1 MALNRMVLSMRS
13 RASDAIFPRGLTG
26 DVLSVFTVHVVSFF
40 ISLALASVTARWLGP
55 AGKGTL
61 SLILL
66 SSGLLAL
73 LLGGGVNVANVYF
86 TASRRLPVS
95 QLTRLSVSWTL
106 LASSGALV
114 LIAGAT
120 IWHVH
125 VIPGVPRWGL
135 WAALSLIPWIVLGNN
150 FSGILQGLQRILAV
164 SRIRL
169 LQNGL
174 TLLLTLLLVAGM
186 HWSLYGALVAVL
198 AGQVIGVGLMS
209 GMLRDNGGRFRPH
222 WPGRDRDVTA
232 FGLKGHVANLL
243 QFLNYRLDMFL
254 VNYFLGPAAV
264 GIYGVA
270 VSLAELMWFLP
281 DAVGFVIVPRTAAAR
296 TDVGTSGWRYA
307 ILTTAAAAVGA
318 VMLAI
323 AAPVIIRSVFSAS
336 FVSAYPALLW
346 LLPGAVLLSGA
357 KVLASEVL
365 GRGYPQYN
373 AITAA
378 VGLAVTVALDLLL
391 IPSLG
396 IAGAA
401 MATSLSYATVLAAVV
416 YFSVMLGR
424 RRVTSPAAQVGAL

>member
-1 MALNRMVLSMRS
+1 MVLSMRS
-13 RASDAIFPRGLTG
+13 RASDTILPRGLTG
-26 DVLSVFTVHVVSFF
+26 DVFSVFTVHVVSFF

-66 SSGLLAL
+66 AAGLLAL

-86 TASRRLPVS
+86 AASRRLSVS

-106 LASSGALV
+106 LATSGALV

-120 IWHVH
+120 IWYER

-135 WAALSLIPWIVLGNN
+135 WAAFSLIPWMVLGNN
-150 FSGILQGLQRILAV
+150 FSGILQGLQRIPAV

-169 LQNGL
+169 VQSGL

-198 AGQVIGVGLMS
+198 AGQFIGVGLMS
-209 GMLRDNGGRFRPH
+209 GMLRDYGGRFRPH
-222 WPGRDRDVTA
+222 WPGRDGDVTA

-281 DAVGFVIVPRTAAAR
+281 DAVGFVIVPRTAAAK

-307 ILTTAAAAVGA
+307 ILTTAAVAVGA

-378 VGLAVTVALDLLL
+378 VGLAVTVALDFLL
-391 IPSLG
+391 IPRLG

-401 MATSLSYATVLAAVV
+401 IATSLSYAAVLAAVV
-416 YFSVMLGR
+416 YVSVMLGR
-424 RRVTSPAAQVGAL
+424 RRATSPAAQVGAL